1 MWIHP
6 KSHVFTLSC
15 NTIECRQKKY
25 HIIIDASSSQFFT
38 SLTIFILSSSFV
50 LFEVLSWRIVKC
62 PVCAHWCWF
71 NLISRLRAAAFQV
84 RIIKW
89 KTAQSRSSS
98 VNSINIII
106 FHISYSYNDFHRSNF
121 MEYSESFWWIINL
134 HNSNSKSL
142 NRVEVRAG
150 LRPILKFD
158 QVHTKWPIEFGKFTV
173 NSQVYR
179 WWTNHRT
186 MRAQSQNLQSAKFW
200 WWWIQLLLFT
210 PTSYDCTRTGR
221 QLWQSVTSNNANN
234 SNDQHLQQHF

>member
-1 MWIHP
+1 MQNLLHVNPLLRNIEILQEASISLNCRAAIQLPVNRMHEMLLGWCRCTLYKVWIHP

-89 KTAQSRSSS
+89 KTAQSRSSI
-98 VNSINIII
+98 VNSFIDFINIYYIHATTFI
-106 FHISYSYNDFHRSNF
+106 
-121 MEYSESFWWIINL
+121 
-134 HNSNSKSL
+134 
-142 NRVEVRAG
+142 G
-150 LRPILKFD
+150 QILWN
-158 QVHTKWPIEFGKFTV
+158 TLSPSGE
-173 NSQVYR
+173 
-179 WWTNHRT
+179 
-186 MRAQSQNLQSAKFW
+186 
-200 WWWIQLLLFT
+200 
-210 PTSYDCTRTGR
+210 
-221 QLWQSVTSNNANN
+221 
-234 SNDQHLQQHF
+234 

>member
-1 MWIHP
+1 MEDG
-6 KSHVFTLSC
+6 
-15 NTIECRQKKY
+15 TIPFLKCQLHKY
-25 HIIIDASSSQFFT
+25 YNFSYI
-38 SLTIFILSSSFV
+38 IFIQWLSSVKFYGILWV
-50 LFEVLSWRIVKC
+50 LL
-62 PVCAHWCWF
+62 
-71 NLISRLRAAAFQV
+71 
-84 RIIKW
+84 
-89 KTAQSRSSS
+89 
-98 VNSINIII
+98 VNNV
-106 FHISYSYNDFHRSNF
+106 
-121 MEYSESFWWIINL
+121 INL